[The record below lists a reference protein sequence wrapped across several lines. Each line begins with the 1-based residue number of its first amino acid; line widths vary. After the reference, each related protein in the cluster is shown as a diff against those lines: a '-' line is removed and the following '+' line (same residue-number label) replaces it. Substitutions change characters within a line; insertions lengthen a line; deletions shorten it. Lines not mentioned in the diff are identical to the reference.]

1 MLLLF
6 NSIRNKMIVFL
17 LAATL
22 IPILASIVITYS
34 LTTSRV
40 TKETLKSNADLLFQG
55 KTNLL
60 NYMNALHQ
68 STFIFYNDS
77 KLFTILDEGIANFRD
92 EQEIYR
98 GLQLL
103 SYTAKDFEQAH
114 LYIRNNDIHYL
125 LVNDR
130 SKRSF
135 PGNKEMYIPP
145 NLLKGSSYIEPPHQ
159 PDNYGIAN
167 MPRPTTDQV
176 ISLHSSLYYLAA
188 KKELGTL
195 SIDIRMDSIRAIC
208 EQLFSPGREE
218 LYILD
223 ENRRVIYS
231 SEKQASSEPLRNSW
245 VYQVMDANAAKGSFA
260 LHQDEFS
267 GEIIYDKMMNP
278 FLNWTLI
285 KRIPNETLHQTARE
299 VALINSGIVVLFLIL
314 TILATVLIT
323 FQLTAPIKK
332 LIRSMNQIQSGN
344 LQVTIDVNRKDEFGI
359 LARRFQLAM
368 NTINEMIIREYEL
381 ELARK
386 TNELKVLQVQ
396 TNPHFMNNALQSIGT
411 LSLQKQEPEIY
422 HLITSLGKMMRYSM
436 NAGEPIVSL
445 ARELDYVKA
454 YFALQRQR
462 FGEQLQY
469 SVHIDEQLLK
479 LQIPK
484 MILQPFVENYFKHGF
499 DVNTETGAIAIYGA
513 ISADSKWL
521 RLEVSD
527 NGKGITV
534 PNLKALRERLAQS
547 KAALGNGE
555 SGIGLPNIL
564 SRLKLYYNET
574 ARLEVEHSKLGG
586 FGVVLWIPIEKEGD
600 YDEGTDRR

>member
-1 MLLLF
+1 LIF

-22 IPILASIVITYS
+22 IPILASIIITYS
-34 LTTSRV
+34 LTTSKV

-60 NYMNALHQ
+60 NYMNAAHQ
-68 STFIFYNDS
+68 ATFIFYNDN
-77 KLFTILDEGIANFRD
+77 KLFSILNDGIEGYRD

-103 SYTAKDFEQAH
+103 SYSAKDFEQAH
-114 LYIRNNDIHYL
+114 LYIRKNNVHYVI
-125 LVNDR
+125 VNDR

-135 PGNKEMYIPP
+135 VGNNDMYIPP
-145 NLLKGSSYIEPPHQ
+145 NLFKGSSDIQPPHP
-159 PDNYGIAN
+159 PDKFGIPN
-167 MPRPTTDQV
+167 MPISTTDQV
-176 ISLHSSLYYLAA
+176 ITLHSSLYYLAA
-188 KKELGTL
+188 KEELGTL
-195 SIDIRMDSIRAIC
+195 SIDIRMDGIRAIS
-208 EQLFSPGREE
+208 EQLYSASKEE
-218 LYILD
+218 LYIID

-231 SEKQASSEPLRNSW
+231 SDNETSSQPLQYTW
-245 VYQVMDANAAKGSFA
+245 VDQVMKTDASKGNFA
-260 LHQDEFS
+260 LRQDGFS
-267 GEIIYDKMMNP
+267 GEIIYDKMVTP

-285 KRIPNETLHQTARE
+285 KRIPDETLHQTARE

-314 TILATVLIT
+314 TILATVIIA

-332 LIRSMNQIQSGN
+332 LIRNMNQIQSGN

-368 NTINEMIIREYEL
+368 DTINEMIIREYEL

-386 TNELKVLQVQ
+386 TNELNVLQVQ

-422 HLITSLGKMMRYSM
+422 NLIASLGKMMRYSM
-436 NAGEPIVSL
+436 NTGEPIVSL

-462 FGEQLQY
+462 FGVQLQY
-469 SVHIDEQLLK
+469 TVHIDEPLLK

-484 MILQPFVENYFKHGF
+484 MILQPLVENYFKHGF
-499 DVNTETGAIAIYGA
+499 DVNAEAGQIAIYGA
-513 ISADSKWL
+513 ISADGYWL
-521 RLEVSD
+521 QLEVSD
-527 NGKGITV
+527 NGKGIEAAD
-534 PNLKALRERLAQS
+534 LKALRERLAQT
-547 KAALGNGE
+547 KDAWGNGE
-555 SGIGLPNIL
+555 SGIGLSNIL

-574 ARLEVEHSKLGG
+574 AKLEVKHSKLGG
-586 FGVVLWIPIEKEGD
+586 FSVVLWIPMDKEGD
-600 YDEGTDRR
+600 

>member
-167 MPRPTTDQV
+167 MPRPTADQV

-245 VYQVMDANAAKGSFA
+245 VYQVMDTNAAKGSFA

-454 YFALQRQR
+454 YFNLQRQR

-484 MILQPFVENYFKHGF
+484 MILQPLVENYFKHGF
-499 DVNTETGAIAIYGA
+499 DVNTEQGAIAIFGA

-547 KAALGNGE
+547 KAALGNAE

-586 FGVVLWIPIEKEGD
+586 FGVVLWIPIEQEGD
-600 YDEGTDRR
+600 YDEGTDHR

>member
-1 MLLLF
+1 MLF

-22 IPILASIVITYS
+22 VPILASIFITYN

-55 KTNLL
+55 KTNLF

-68 STFIFYNDS
+68 STFIFYNDN
-77 KLFTILDEGIANFRD
+77 KLFSILNDGIAGYQD

-98 GLQLL
+98 GLSLL
-103 SYTAKDFEQAH
+103 SYSAKDFEQAH
-114 LYIRNNDIHYL
+114 LYIRKDDIHYL
-125 LVNDR
+125 IINNR

-135 PGNKEMYIPP
+135 SGNNDKYIPP
-145 NLLKGSSYIEPPHQ
+145 GLSKGSSYMVPPHQ
-159 PDNYGIAN
+159 PDNFGIAN
-167 MPRPTTDQV
+167 MPASTTDQV
-176 ISLHSSLYYLAA
+176 ISLNSSLYYLAA
-188 KKELGTL
+188 KKELGIL
-195 SIDIRMDSIRAIC
+195 SIDVRMDGIRAIC
-208 EQLFSPGREE
+208 EQLFSPGKEE

-223 ENRRVIYS
+223 QKRRVIYS
-231 SEKQASSEPLRNSW
+231 SANEINSEPLQNMW
-245 VYQVMDANAAKGSFA
+245 VNQVMQTSSDTGSFA
-260 LHQDEFS
+260 LHQDGFS
-267 GEIIYDKMMNP
+267 GEIIYDKMVNP

-314 TILATVLIT
+314 TILATILIT

-344 LQVTIDVNRKDEFGI
+344 LQVNIDVNRKDEFGI

-422 HLITSLGKMMRYSM
+422 SLITSLGKMMRYSM
-436 NAGEPIVSL
+436 NAGEAIVSL

-462 FGEQLQY
+462 FGEHLQY
-469 SVHIDEQLLK
+469 TVHIDGELLK

-484 MILQPFVENYFKHGF
+484 MILQPLVENYFKHGF
-499 DVNTETGAIAIYGA
+499 DVNTEKGAIDIYG
-513 ISADSKWL
+513 SLSSDNRWL

-527 NGKGITV
+527 NGKGITAAS
-534 PNLKALRERLAQS
+534 LKALRERLTLA
-547 KAALGNGE
+547 KGAWGVGD

-574 ARLEVEHSKLGG
+574 ANIEVEHSKLGG
-586 FGVVLWIPIEKEGD
+586 FSVVLWIPIEQEGD
-600 YDEGTDRR
+600 YHESIDRR

>member
-1 MLLLF
+1 MLF

-22 IPILASIVITYS
+22 IPILASIFITYN
-34 LTTSRV
+34 LTTSKV

-68 STFIFYNDS
+68 STFIFYNDN
-77 KLFTILDEGIANFRD
+77 KLFSILNDGIAGYQD

-98 GLQLL
+98 GLSLL
-103 SYTAKDFEQAH
+103 SYQAKDFEQVH
-114 LYIRNNDIHYL
+114 LYIRKDDIHYL
-125 LVNDR
+125 LVNNR

-135 PGNKEMYIPP
+135 LGNNGKYIPP
-145 NLLKGSSYIEPPHQ
+145 NLFKGSSYMEPPHQ
-159 PDNYGIAN
+159 PNNYGIAN
-167 MPRPTTDQV
+167 MPASTTNQV
-176 ISLHSSLYYLAA
+176 ISLNSSLYYLAA

-195 SIDIRMDSIRAIC
+195 SIDVRMDGIRAIC
-208 EQLFSPGREE
+208 EQLFSPAKEE

-223 ENRRVIYS
+223 QNRRVIYS
-231 SEKQASSEPLRNSW
+231 STNQTSAEPLQNMW
-245 VYQVMDANAAKGSFA
+245 VDEVMQTDTATGSFA
-260 LHQDEFS
+260 LHQDGFS
-267 GEIIYDKMMNP
+267 GEIIYDKMINP

-314 TILATVLIT
+314 TIIATILIT

-344 LQVTIDVNRKDEFGI
+344 LQVNIDVNRKDEFGI
-359 LARRFQLAM
+359 LARRFQQAM

-422 HLITSLGKMMRYSM
+422 SLITSLGKMMRYSM

-462 FGEQLQY
+462 FGEQIQY
-469 SVHIDEQLLK
+469 TVNIDEELLK

-484 MILQPFVENYFKHGF
+484 MILQPLVENYFKHGF

-513 ISADSKWL
+513 ISADNCWL

-527 NGKGITV
+527 TGKGITAS
-534 PNLKALRERLAQS
+534 NLKALRERLAMA
-547 KAALGNGE
+547 KGVWANGE

-574 ARLEVEHSKLGG
+574 ANLEVEHSKLGG
-586 FGVVLWIPIEKEGD
+586 FSVVLWIPIEQEGD

>member
-1 MLLLF
+1 
-6 NSIRNKMIVFL
+6 MIVFL

-22 IPILASIVITYS
+22 IPILASIIITYS
-34 LTTSRV
+34 LTTSKV

-60 NYMNALHQ
+60 NYMNAAHQ
-68 STFIFYNDS
+68 ATFIFYNDN
-77 KLFTILDEGIANFRD
+77 KLFSILNDGIEGYRD

-103 SYTAKDFEQAH
+103 SYSAKDFEQAH
-114 LYIRNNDIHYL
+114 LYIRKNNVHYVI
-125 LVNDR
+125 VNDR

-135 PGNKEMYIPP
+135 VGNNDMYIPP
-145 NLLKGSSYIEPPHQ
+145 NLFKGSSDIQPPHP
-159 PDNYGIAN
+159 PDKFGIPN
-167 MPRPTTDQV
+167 MPISTTDQV
-176 ISLHSSLYYLAA
+176 ITLHSSLYYLAA
-188 KKELGTL
+188 KEELGTL
-195 SIDIRMDSIRAIC
+195 SIDIRMDGIRAIS
-208 EQLFSPGREE
+208 EQLYSASKEE
-218 LYILD
+218 LYIID

-231 SEKQASSEPLRNSW
+231 SDNETSSQPLQYTW
-245 VYQVMDANAAKGSFA
+245 VDQVMKTDASKGNFA
-260 LHQDEFS
+260 LRQDGFS
-267 GEIIYDKMMNP
+267 GEIIYDKMVTP

-285 KRIPNETLHQTARE
+285 KRIPDETLHQTARE

-314 TILATVLIT
+314 TILATVIIA

-332 LIRSMNQIQSGN
+332 LIRNMNQIQSGN

-368 NTINEMIIREYEL
+368 DTINEMIIREYEL

-386 TNELKVLQVQ
+386 TNELNVLQVQ

-422 HLITSLGKMMRYSM
+422 NLIASLGKMMRYSM
-436 NAGEPIVSL
+436 NTGEPIVSL

-462 FGEQLQY
+462 FGVQLQY
-469 SVHIDEQLLK
+469 TVHIDEPLLK

-484 MILQPFVENYFKHGF
+484 MILQPLVENYFKHGF
-499 DVNTETGAIAIYGA
+499 DVNAEAGQIAIYGA
-513 ISADSKWL
+513 ISADGYWL
-521 RLEVSD
+521 QLEVSD
-527 NGKGITV
+527 NGKGIEAAD
-534 PNLKALRERLAQS
+534 LKALRERLAQT
-547 KAALGNGE
+547 KDAWGNGE
-555 SGIGLPNIL
+555 SGIGLSNIL

-574 ARLEVEHSKLGG
+574 AKLEVKHSKLGG
-586 FGVVLWIPIEKEGD
+586 FSVVLWIPMDKEGD
-600 YDEGTDRR
+600 

>member
-1 MLLLF
+1 
-6 NSIRNKMIVFL
+6 
-17 LAATL
+17 
-22 IPILASIVITYS
+22 
-34 LTTSRV
+34 
-40 TKETLKSNADLLFQG
+40 
-55 KTNLL
+55 
-60 NYMNALHQ
+60 
-68 STFIFYNDS
+68 
-77 KLFTILDEGIANFRD
+77 
-92 EQEIYR
+92 
-98 GLQLL
+98 
-103 SYTAKDFEQAH
+103 
-114 LYIRNNDIHYL
+114 
-125 LVNDR
+125 
-130 SKRSF
+130 
-135 PGNKEMYIPP
+135 MYIPP
-145 NLLKGSSYIEPPHQ
+145 NLFKGSSYIEPPHQ

-245 VYQVMDANAAKGSFA
+245 VYQVMDTNAAKGSFA

-484 MILQPFVENYFKHGF
+484 MILQPLVENYFKHGF

-534 PNLKALRERLAQS
+534 PNLKALRERLALS
-547 KAALGNGE
+547 KAA
-555 SGIGLPNIL
+555 SGKWRIG
-564 SRLKLYYNET
+564 
-574 ARLEVEHSKLGG
+574 
-586 FGVVLWIPIEKEGD
+586 
-600 YDEGTDRR
+600 DRFTEYFIAFKALL

>member
-1 MLLLF
+1 
-6 NSIRNKMIVFL
+6 
-17 LAATL
+17 
-22 IPILASIVITYS
+22 
-34 LTTSRV
+34 
-40 TKETLKSNADLLFQG
+40 
-55 KTNLL
+55 
-60 NYMNALHQ
+60 
-68 STFIFYNDS
+68 
-77 KLFTILDEGIANFRD
+77 
-92 EQEIYR
+92 
-98 GLQLL
+98 
-103 SYTAKDFEQAH
+103 
-114 LYIRNNDIHYL
+114 
-125 LVNDR
+125 
-130 SKRSF
+130 
-135 PGNKEMYIPP
+135 MYIPP
-145 NLLKGSSYIEPPHQ
+145 NLFKGSSYIEPPHQ

-231 SEKQASSEPLRNSW
+231 SEKQASTEPLRNSW
-245 VYQVMDANAAKGSFA
+245 VYQVMEATPAKGSFA

-267 GEIIYDKMMNP
+267 GEIIYDKMINP

-484 MILQPFVENYFKHGF
+484 MILQPLVENYFKHGF
-499 DVNTETGAIAIYGA
+499 DVNTETGRSQSMGNF
-513 ISADSKWL
+513 SRHKWL

-534 PNLKALRERLAQS
+534 PNLKALRERLALS

-600 YDEGTDRR
+600 

>member
-1 MLLLF
+1 
-6 NSIRNKMIVFL
+6 MIVFL

-98 GLQLL
+98 GMQLL

-125 LVNDR
+125 IVNNR

-135 PGNKEMYIPP
+135 PGNKDMYIPP
-145 NLLKGSSYIEPPHQ
+145 DLLKGSSYIEPPHQ

-167 MPRPTTDQV
+167 MPRPTADQV

-245 VYQVMDANAAKGSFA
+245 VYQVMDTNAAKGSFA

-454 YFALQRQR
+454 YFNLQRQR

-484 MILQPFVENYFKHGF
+484 MILQPLVENYFKHGF

-527 NGKGITV
+527 NGKGIYSAEFKGSAREACSVQGCIGKWRIGDWFTEYFIAF
-534 PNLKALRERLAQS
+534 KALL
-547 KAALGNGE
+547 
-555 SGIGLPNIL
+555 
-564 SRLKLYYNET
+564 
-574 ARLEVEHSKLGG
+574 
-586 FGVVLWIPIEKEGD
+586 
-600 YDEGTDRR
+600 